1 LLGGSP
7 SVKSMRHARS
17 THRFQRRTPH
27 RLRRAAWIIAIL
39 VFLAA
44 VYSGV
49 QWFRPVP
56 PAALSWSVP
65 SSLRLAGT
73 PPSLPMPGS
82 GESLVSVQGL
92 GTMAAKNPDRVVP
105 IASITK
111 VMTAYVI
118 LRDHPLAPGAA
129 GPSISI
135 SASDVA
141 AYKAAAAQQQSV
153 IPVSAGETLT
163 ELQALEG
170 LLIPSANNMAQVLA
184 RWDAGSE
191 AAFVAKMNS
200 EAAALG
206 LSKTHFADASGI
218 NPGSVSTA
226 SDLVSLA
233 QDAMADPTFA
243 AIVAMPQVTL
253 PVAGLEY
260 NFDYDLGHDG
270 IIGVKTGS
278 DGAAGGCFLFEA
290 RKDSAGHQVTIVGAV
305 LGQGGTSPLT
315 TALSAAEKIVSA
327 AASSL
332 GNETLVS
339 QGQRFGRVSAP
350 WGPSV
355 PVVAS
360 KSASMFGWPGL
371 VVSVR
376 LQAGSL
382 RGDPAAGER
391 LGTLTAS
398 GAGQKIPV
406 PLDAAATLPGPT
418 AQWRL
423 TRL

>member
-1 LLGGSP
+1 
-7 SVKSMRHARS
+7 M
-17 THRFQRRTPH
+17 QRRTPH
-27 RLRRAAWIIAIL
+27 RLRRAAWVVA
-39 VFLAA
+39 VVVVVAA
-44 VYSGV
+44 VYTGV

-56 PAALSWSVP
+56 AAALSWSVP
-65 SSLRLAGT
+65 PSLRMAGT
-73 PPSLPMPGS
+73 PPSLPLPPS

-92 GTMAAKNPDRVVP
+92 GTIAARNPDQAVP

-111 VMTAYVI
+111 VMTAYII
-118 LRDHPLAPGAA
+118 LHDHPLASGAA

-135 SASDVA
+135 DASDVA

-163 ELQALEG
+163 ERQALEG
-170 LLIPSANNMAQVLA
+170 LLIPSANNMANVLA

-191 AAFVAKMNS
+191 TAFVAKMNS

-206 LSKTHFADASGI
+206 LSKTHFADASGL
-218 NPGSVSTA
+218 NPSSVSTA
-226 SDLVSLA
+226 SDLVTLA
-233 QDAMADPTFA
+233 NDAMADPTFA

-270 IIGVKTGS
+270 IVGVKTGS

-290 RKDSAGHQVTIVGAV
+290 RQRAAGHQVTIVGAV
-305 LGQGGTSPLT
+305 LGQGGASPLI
-315 TALSAAEKIVSA
+315 TALSAAEKLVSA
-327 AASSL
+327 AAASL
-332 GNETLVS
+332 SNETLVS

-350 WGPSV
+350 WGQSV
-355 PVVAS
+355 PVVAARS
-360 KSASMFGWPGL
+360 VSLFGWPGL
-371 VVSVR
+371 AVPVR
-376 LQAGSL
+376 LEGGSL
-382 RGDPAAGER
+382 HGDPAAGDR

-398 GAGQKIPV
+398 GVGQKVSV
-406 PLDAAATLPGPT
+406 PLDAGATLPGPT
-418 AQWRL
+418 AGWRL